1 MRSGELEEL
10 RARAEALEQ
19 MLEIYE
25 RTVAEQAEK
34 LEKQADALRRSNE
47 SLEQYA
53 YVISHD
59 LQEPLRMVSAYSE
72 LIAEQYKGKLDANAD
87 KYIEFASGGARRMQQ
102 LINALLDYSRI
113 TFRGKELVP
122 VDLDGVLDD
131 VLHNLSLAI
140 EEGKAVV
147 SREPLHA
154 VLGDRS
160 QLLQL
165 LQNLCGNALKFKKPD
180 QPLHLSIAGAAEGK
194 QLHLRIA
201 DDGIG
206 IDPRHHQRIFVLFQ
220 RLNPKK
226 FTGTGI
232 GLSVCQKIAERHG
245 GRIWVESSAGK
256 GSTFHVLLQL
266 AAEKPT

>member
-1 MRSGELEEL
+1 MSLEVEEL
-10 RARAEALEQ
+10 RSRAEALEQ

-25 RTVAEQAEK
+25 RTVAEQADK
-34 LEKQADALRRSNE
+34 LEKQAEELRRSNE

-72 LIAEQYKGKLDANAD
+72 LIAENYKGKLDANAD

-113 TFRGKELVP
+113 TFRGKELLP
-122 VDLDGVLDD
+122 VDLEAVADD
-131 VLHNLSLAI
+131 ALRNLSLAI
-140 EEGKAVV
+140 EQSTAVV
-147 SREPLHA
+147 SREPLGA

-160 QLLQL
+160 QLVQL
-165 LQNLCGNALKFKKPD
+165 LQNLCGNALKFKKPGE
-180 QPLHLSIAGAAEGK
+180 PLHLHIGAAREGK
-194 QLHLRIA
+194 HLHLRIT

-206 IDPRHHQRIFVLFQ
+206 IDPRYHQRIFVLFQ

-226 FTGTGI
+226 YAGTGI

-245 GRIWVESSAGK
+245 GRIWVESRVGE
-256 GSTFHVLLQL
+256 GSTFHVVLQTPP
-266 AAEKPT
+266 EKAP

>member
-1 MRSGELEEL
+1 MSAELEEL
-10 RARAEALEQ
+10 RSRAEALEQ

-34 LEKQADALRRSNE
+34 LEKQAEELRRSNE

-72 LIAEQYKGKLDANAD
+72 LLAEQYKGKLDANAD
-87 KYIEFASGGARRMQQ
+87 KYIGFASGGARRMQE

-113 TFRGKELVP
+113 TFRGKELAP
-122 VDLDGVLDD
+122 ADLDSAADD
-131 VLHNLSLAI
+131 ALRNLALAI
-140 EEGKAVV
+140 EQANAVIT
-147 SREPLHA
+147 REPLGM

-160 QLLQL
+160 QLVQL
-165 LQNLCGNALKFKKPD
+165 VQNLCGNALKFRKPEK
-180 QPLHLSIAGAAEGK
+180 P
-194 QLHLRIA
+194 LHLRIGGVREDGHLHLKIS

-206 IDPRHHQRIFVLFQ
+206 IDPRYHQRIFVLFQ

-226 FTGTGI
+226 YAGTGI

-245 GRIWVESSAGK
+245 GRIWVESRPGEGA
-256 GSTFHVLLQL
+256 TFHILLRL
-266 AAEKPT
+266 PAEKTT

>member
-1 MRSGELEEL
+1 MNTEVEEL
-10 RARAEALEQ
+10 RSRAEALEQ

-25 RTVAEQAEK
+25 RTVSEQAEK
-34 LEKQADALRRSNE
+34 LEKQADELRRSNE

-72 LIAEQYKGKLDANAD
+72 LIAENYKGKLDANAD

-122 VDLDGVLDD
+122 VDLDPVADD
-131 VLHNLSLAI
+131 ALRNLALAI
-140 EEGKAVV
+140 EQSEAVV
-147 SREPLHA
+147 TRQPLGQ

-160 QLLQL
+160 QLVQL

-180 QPLHLSIAGAAEGK
+180 QPLHLRLEAAREGQ
-194 QLHLRIA
+194 QLHLCIA

-206 IDPRHHQRIFVLFQ
+206 IDPRYHQRIFVLFQ

-226 FTGTGI
+226 YAGTGI

-245 GRIWVESSAGK
+245 GRIWVESSVGK
-256 GSTFHVLLQL
+256 GSTFHILLQTP
-266 AAEKPT
+266 AEKTT